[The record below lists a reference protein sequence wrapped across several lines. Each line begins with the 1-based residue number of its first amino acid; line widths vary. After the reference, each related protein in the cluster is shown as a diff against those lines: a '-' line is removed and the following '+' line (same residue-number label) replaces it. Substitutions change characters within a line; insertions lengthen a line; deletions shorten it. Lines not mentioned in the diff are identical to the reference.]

1 MDQFKLSRANTNIK
15 LLITFFL
22 ICMALAYAVA
32 LINVY
37 DKTQFTYNGTA
48 VHYIGDEEEMIF
60 PKEFPEMVEISHPHL
75 LGMSMMFLLLCSIF
89 IYSSATD
96 LQKKIILIS
105 SFGSIILDLG
115 SAWLIRYVASQFAIL
130 MILAGMIMAICFLVM
145 FLIPL
150 KDMWL
155 IKKET

>member
-1 MDQFKLSRANTNIK
+1 MKQFRISGASTNIK

-22 ICMALAYAVA
+22 LCMALAYVVA

-48 VHYIGDEEEMIF
+48 VHYVGDEDEMIF

-89 IYSSATD
+89 VFSSASA
-96 LQKKIILIS
+96 LLKRIIVIF

-130 MILAGMIMAICFLVM
+130 MILAGVIMAICFLVM